1 MKLPKNISKVIAA
14 CVIEARTFSLTLSQS
29 QTGSKSVV
37 FNSEKKKKD
46 SISQLLNSGLLKTVM
61 GSSAICPSPPY
72 LSYEIHIFLIKFLVH
87 FNSSGMACVLD
98 LAVDFLGRLLQCPLI
113 GIFPVSLQ
121 QLPCS
126 D

>member
-29 QTGSKSVV
+29 QTGSKCV
-37 FNSEKKKKD
+37 FNSEQKKD

-61 GSSAICPSPPY
+61 ASSAICPSPPY

-98 LAVDFLGRLLQCPLI
+98 LAVDFLDRLLQCPLI